1 MISLLISWTKTL
13 KWRGLNLRV
22 NECGKDFMDYV
33 NWDCTSMLYTQ
44 KNVLNVLTVVRK
56 AAGLKNLK
64 KHI

>member
-13 KWRGLNLRV
+13 KWRGLNFRV